1 MAILARRMIKTLVF
15 IVILFITGRLSA
27 PYYYDVISIDAAN
40 NLSNFINGNVYAEEV
55 DDVYFYV
62 NFSITLLLSLLLYLL
77 LSKVVIYIFR
87 LVRNNI

>member
-40 NLSNFINGNVYAEEV
+40 NLSNIINGNVYAEEV
-55 DDVYFYV
+55 DDIYFYV